1 MLLKSLKEAGHYLYQ
16 SDDDTDTMIAKR
28 ALTLLNSDH
37 NTVVVSDDT
46 DILVLLSH
54 FCDGHDLLYDIYL
67 LSYAT
72 KKSKTGL
79 QMFRIRDIVESIG
92 QKIVK
97 TFCFCMHGVDVTLP
111 QLHLDRAKWH
121 F

>member
-1 MLLKSLKEAGHYLYQ
+1 MLLKGLKEAGHYVYQ
-16 SDDDTDTMIAKR
+16 SDDDTDAMIAKR
-28 ALTLLNSDH
+28 TLTLLNSDH
-37 NTVVVSDDT
+37 STVVVSDD
-46 DILVLLSH
+46 ILVFLCY
-54 FCDGHDLLYDIYL
+54 CDGHDLLYDIYF

-72 KKSKTGL
+72 KKLKTGL
-79 QMFRIRDIVESIG
+79 QMFRILDIMKSIG

-97 TFCFCMHGVDVTLP
+97 NILFFMHGVDVTPP